1 MEQLHYISL
10 FSTILQFLISANTAG
25 TWTRTDL
32 IDLFNQ
38 MIPEFNHKETGKF
51 LDGRM

>member
-1 MEQLHYISL
+1 
-10 FSTILQFLISANTAG
+10 LQRRARPDRRSGHA
-25 TWTRTDL
+25 L

-38 MIPEFNHKETGKF
+38 MIPEFNHKETRKF